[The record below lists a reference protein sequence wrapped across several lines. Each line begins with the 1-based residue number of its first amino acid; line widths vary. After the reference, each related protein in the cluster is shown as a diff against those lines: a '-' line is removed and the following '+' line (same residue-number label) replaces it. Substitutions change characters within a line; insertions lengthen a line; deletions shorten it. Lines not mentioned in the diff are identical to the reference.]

1 MRLCF
6 FILEMPYCP
15 SGDQKLK
22 IRSCENKK
30 REPRTRNARPG
41 SRRDV
46 TDYSTNDRRETASI
60 NRKSPVREMR
70 VEALDW
76 SGKRGSNP
84 RHSAWEADALPLNY
98 SRIFNFNSILSQ
110 PRGKIN
116 INKKTPTRDLS
127 ISGGFCV
134 KI

>member
-1 MRLCF
+1 
-6 FILEMPYCP
+6 
-15 SGDQKLK
+15 
-22 IRSCENKK
+22 
-30 REPRTRNARPG
+30 
-41 SRRDV
+41 
-46 TDYSTNDRRETASI
+46 
-60 NRKSPVREMR
+60 MR